1 MTADHIQAT
10 QGRDLMGNHVRLRA
24 LMRDRGLDA
33 LVAGTPENVFYLS
46 GVRLLMQRLIP
57 NRFSF
62 VLLTADS
69 SMLITVHSDADHA
82 RRDATVDAVLEYG
95 HTDPPIKVLSQA
107 IADAGLGRGRIG
119 METGFIPVAEFTA
132 LSQSLPGG
140 ELVAADEIFQQVRM
154 RKSFDEIECL
164 RRAQHQTELA
174 VTAAMAMSGEGDTER
189 AMAQKIGANFFASG
203 AEAVDFILLTIGIN
217 STVFHLLPG
226 SYRARR
232 GDVVHL
238 DVGGSFD
245 NYRSDL
251 SRNVGIGQ
259 ITMRQ
264 RDIYARLW
272 DVQRSLIADIR
283 PGVTVRDIVRQY
295 LAAMQHAG
303 LEPPGDHLGHGIG
316 LASHEFP
323 ELTLECDIELVT
335 GMILAIEPTTFVPGD
350 ARYDIEDVVAVTD
363 AGSEMLSGTFHQR
376 EMWVV

>member
-1 MTADHIQAT
+1 MTPSIHMK
-10 QGRDLMGNHVRLRA
+10 QGRDLMNTHARLRA
-24 LMRDRGLDA
+24 LMRDQGLEG

-57 NRFSF
+57 HRFSF
-62 VLLTADS
+62 VLLTADRS
-69 SMLITVHSDADHA
+69 TLITVHSDADHA

-95 HTDPPIKVLSQA
+95 HTDAPLKALSHA
-107 IADAGLGRGRIG
+107 IADAGLGRSRIG
-119 METGFIPVAEFTA
+119 VETGFIPVAEFTT

-140 ELVAADEIFQQVRM
+140 ELVAADEIFQRVRM
-154 RKSFDEIECL
+154 RKSADEIERL

-174 VTAAMAMSGEGDTER
+174 VTAAMAMSQEGDTER

-226 SYRARR
+226 SYQARR
-232 GDVVHL
+232 GDIVHL

-251 SRNVGIGQ
+251 SRNVGVGQ
-259 ITMRQ
+259 ITARQ

-272 DVQRSLIADIR
+272 DVQRSVIAGIR
-283 PGVTVRDIVRQY
+283 PGVAVRDLVRHY
-295 LAAMQHAG
+295 LAAMKQAG

-323 ELTLECDIELVT
+323 ELTLECDVELAA
-335 GMILAIEPTTFVPGD
+335 GMILAIEPTTFVAGD

-363 AGSEMLSGTFHQR
+363 TGAEMLSGAFHQR

>member
-1 MTADHIQAT
+1 MD
-10 QGRDLMGNHVRLRA
+10 NHARIRA

-33 LVAGTPENVFYLS
+33 LIAGTPENVFYLS

-62 VLLTADS
+62 VLLTADRS
-69 SMLITVHSDADHA
+69 TLITVHSDADHA
-82 RRDATVDAVLEYG
+82 RRDAAVDAVLEYG
-95 HTDPPIKVLSQA
+95 HTAPPLGVLSQA
-107 IADAGLGRGRIG
+107 IVDAGLDRGRIG
-119 METGFIPVAEFTA
+119 IETGFIPVSEFTA
-132 LSQSLPGG
+132 LSQSLRGG
-140 ELVAADEIFQQVRM
+140 ELVAAEEIFQQARM
-154 RKSFDEIECL
+154 RKTPDEIERL
-164 RRAQHQTELA
+164 RRAQHRTELA
-174 VTAAMAMSGEGDTER
+174 VTAALAMSQEGDTER
-189 AMAQKIGANFFASG
+189 EMAQKIGANLFAYG

-251 SRNVGIGQ
+251 SRNVGIGR
-259 ITMRQ
+259 ITARQ
-264 RDIYARLW
+264 GDTYARLW
-272 DVQRSLIADIR
+272 DVQRSVIAGIR
-283 PGVTVRDIVRQY
+283 PGLAVRDLVRQY
-295 LAAMQHAG
+295 LGAMKAAG

-323 ELTLECDIELVT
+323 ELTSDCDVELAA
-335 GMILAIEPTTFVPGD
+335 GMVLAIEPTTFIARD
-350 ARYDIEDVVAVTD
+350 TRYDIEDVVVVTD
-363 AGSEMLSGTFHQR
+363 TGPELLSGTFHQR